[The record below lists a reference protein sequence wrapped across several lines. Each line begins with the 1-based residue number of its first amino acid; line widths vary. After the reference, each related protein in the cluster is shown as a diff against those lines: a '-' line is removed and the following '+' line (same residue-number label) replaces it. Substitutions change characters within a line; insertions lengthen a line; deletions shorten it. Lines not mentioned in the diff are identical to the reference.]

1 MTDYRKTDEVVIVGG
16 ETVPCL
22 GQGTWNMGERADR
35 RADEIAALRAGVE
48 LGMTLVDTAEMYGD
62 GATEELVGEALSGI
76 RDDVFLVSK
85 AYPQNASRDRLERA
99 CEVSLR
105 RLRTDRLD
113 LYLLHWRGRVPL
125 AETVGAM
132 EALVTAGKIR
142 HWGVSNLDVDDME
155 ELVAASGAAC
165 VTDQILYNLGRRGP
179 ERELLP
185 WLTEHGMSAM
195 AYSPVEQ
202 GRQDLEI
209 AHLHRTADGS
219 FVAAHGFR
227 ATQDKDV
234 ALRAAGREHLILDV
248 GEIETDL
255 DRLAP
260 RCWQDLIDVIDVAID
275 HHRLTAHR
283 EAGGRSDLGGRRPRR
298 SAPLVIGIPVELR
311 RRAGRQRAAQGSQ
324 QALARRPTA
333 SHMHGVSRRDLHA
346 RPSVRR
352 PWRQLEVRLRG
363 RRR

>member
-1 MTDYRKTDEVVIVGG
+1 VG
-16 ETVPCL
+16 P
-22 GQGTWNMGERADR
+22 QGD
-35 RADEIAALRAGVE
+35 
-48 LGMTLVDTAEMYGD
+48 AEGRQ
-62 GATEELVGEALSGI
+62 GA
-76 RDDVFLVSK
+76 
-85 AYPQNASRDRLERA
+85 
-99 CEVSLR
+99 
-105 RLRTDRLD
+105 
-113 LYLLHWRGRVPL
+113 
-125 AETVGAM
+125 
-132 EALVTAGKIR
+132 
-142 HWGVSNLDVDDME
+142 
-155 ELVAASGAAC
+155 AASVPAPGQVEVPSAVA
-165 VTDQILYNLGRRGP
+165 LAG
-179 ERELLP
+179 ELD
-185 WLTEHGMSAM
+185 
-195 AYSPVEQ
+195 PVLID
-202 GRQDLEI
+202 QDLEI
-209 AHLHRTADGS
+209 AHLHRTADGP

-346 RPSVRR
+346 RPPVRR